1 LLTEEEIKI
10 WENLMDGVMRI
21 FTLSGARSSARGL
34 WKGSGSD
41 VSDEHGHSVPIT
53 FRENPHEVDIIE
65 KLHEIAPKGMFK
77 TRSDFNRVIFRVGL
91 YIMTQLL
98 EEKVP
103 DKVEDVNELR
113 ELHSKLMTIYRME
126 RIIELNGIFDKLRK
140 SMINNGA
147 ADTKKLAM
155 AKELEEEFVTAM
167 SG

>member
-1 LLTEEEIKI
+1 MLTEEEIKI

>member
-1 LLTEEEIKI
+1 MATEEEIKK
-10 WENLMDGVMRI
+10 WQNLIDGVIRI

-91 YIMTQLL
+91 FVMTQLL

-103 DKVEDVNELR
+103 EKNEDVKELR
-113 ELHSKLMTIYRME
+113 ELHDKLMAIYRME
-126 RIIELNGIFDKLRK
+126 RVIELNAIFDKLRK
-140 SMINNGA
+140 NMIANGA
-147 ADTKKLAM
+147 ATGKRLEEV
-155 AKELEEEFVTAM
+155 KELQEEFVSAM

>member
-1 LLTEEEIKI
+1 LATEEEITQWQTLI
-10 WENLMDGVMRI
+10 DGVIRI

-103 DKVEDVNELR
+103 GKNKDVDELR
-113 ELHSKLMTIYRME
+113 ELHDKLMAIYRME
-126 RIIELNGIFDKLRK
+126 RIIELNSIFDKLRK
-140 SMINNGA
+140 NMINNGA
-147 ADTKKLAM
+147 ATGDRL
-155 AKELEEEFVTAM
+155 KEAEELGKEFVAAM